1 MAQLERSDR
10 GDVVATSG
18 WASPIALEAVA
29 MVKKLG
35 FESAIHFTRVG
46 ARAFEIAAIGASG
59 QLLGRSGTVTA
70 D

>member
-1 MAQLERSDR
+1 MAQLERSDQ

-35 FESAIHFTRVG
+35 FESVIIFTRVG
-46 ARAFEIAAIGASG
+46 ARAIEIA
-59 QLLGRSGTVTA
+59 QLECQVSFSA
-70 D
+70 AAEP